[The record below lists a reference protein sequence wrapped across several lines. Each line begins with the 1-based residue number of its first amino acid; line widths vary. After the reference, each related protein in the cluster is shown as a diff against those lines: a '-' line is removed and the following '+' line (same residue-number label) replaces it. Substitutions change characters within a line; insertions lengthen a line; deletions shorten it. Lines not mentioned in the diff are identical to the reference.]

1 MADPTPAEPAKRVK
15 RYLIPRNASS
25 LAIRSAAVAGGL
37 LVVALG
43 AYAAGW
49 KDVASPGPVASAHGT
64 IATTCVECHQP
75 RVGSV
80 DLRCER
86 CHDPLDS
93 RRFGSAAHVLTG
105 TDDRWKAA
113 HADAIPCA
121 ACHVEHRGR
130 ETVLANVRDSAC
142 ATCHTF
148 GGFSRHPEF
157 AIVRAE
163 ASSSNG
169 FGAQFSHAGHLKT
182 LQKTGG
188 DRCEHCHQPTADQQ
202 GFQPIAFDRF
212 CASCHLMNGV
222 LTING
227 TEPVATSPL
236 APADLQLILQPAGQ
250 MRATTTSIDPAT
262 KQTFARGRQAL
273 SNLPH
278 RDQALLDRVARL
290 AAVLDP
296 TGALAANRRARA
308 ERAIR
313 ATEAAARGIVAGL
326 SPDDLG
332 RWADTLRADLDAID
346 HQLAQPAGQVSAD
359 AKAKLQTLAT
369 AVASV
374 DPALQAGLNGMATSA
389 PPPRAA
395 ATDDELRKAFEA
407 RRAELTSLL
416 DAIRRRGD
424 ADAQKAA
431 TDLQQRLAA
440 LEPALVSKG
449 ATALGSSGATADDA
463 ALVDRLQAIEHAI
476 ELVRREAGVLAGAD
490 LDRALAIAR
499 QQIAPGAGAEAIA
512 ARQAELTRLLDALD
526 QTSDPI
532 LKRRIGEL
540 RSALQDLAAGTMGDA
555 ALLARRDDKA
565 RLLDRIALEL
575 DLPAG
580 APGPT
585 PSVVREQT
593 KILQAHAASL
603 TTALAANQNAS
614 ALAPIAVGAEAAR
627 KDIQALLYGCTP
639 CHRAD
644 PDGTSLV
651 PMRPDLHQL
660 TAAAFSHK
668 PHLAQTKCET
678 CHTGVETSTSG
689 DDPLM
694 PKVATCQTCHNASQ
708 ARATCASC
716 HTYHAQ
722 PLTAIGVS
730 PIARR

>member
-1 MADPTPAEPAKRVK
+1 
-15 RYLIPRNASS
+15 
-25 LAIRSAAVAGGL
+25 
-37 LVVALG
+37 
-43 AYAAGW
+43 
-49 KDVASPGPVASAHGT
+49 
-64 IATTCVECHQP
+64 
-75 RVGSV
+75 
-80 DLRCER
+80 
-86 CHDPLDS
+86 
-93 RRFGSAAHVLTG
+93 
-105 TDDRWKAA
+105 
-113 HADAIPCA
+113 
-121 ACHVEHRGR
+121 
-130 ETVLANVRDSAC
+130 
-142 ATCHTF
+142 
-148 GGFSRHPEF
+148 
-157 AIVRAE
+157 
-163 ASSSNG
+163 
-169 FGAQFSHAGHLKT
+169 
-182 LQKTGG
+182 
-188 DRCEHCHQPTADQQ
+188 
-202 GFQPIAFDRF
+202 
-212 CASCHLMNGV
+212 
-222 LTING
+222 
-227 TEPVATSPL
+227 
-236 APADLQLILQPAGQ
+236 
-250 MRATTTSIDPAT
+250 
-262 KQTFARGRQAL
+262 
-273 SNLPH
+273 
-278 RDQALLDRVARL
+278 
-290 AAVLDP
+290 
-296 TGALAANRRARA
+296 
-308 ERAIR
+308 
-313 ATEAAARGIVAGL
+313 
-326 SPDDLG
+326 
-332 RWADTLRADLDAID
+332 
-346 HQLAQPAGQVSAD
+346 
-359 AKAKLQTLAT
+359 
-369 AVASV
+369 
-374 DPALQAGLNGMATSA
+374 MATSA
-389 PPPRAA
+389 PPRAA

-614 ALAPIAVGAEAAR
+614 AL
-627 KDIQALLYGCTP
+627 
-639 CHRAD
+639 RAD
-644 PDGTSLV
+644 CGRRRGRTQGHPGAALRLHAVPQGGSDGTSLV